1 MIEAIKLQVP
11 FRLYMHILVMTR
23 IVPRHSLGGMQ
34 KQTMDLCYGFVN
46 AGHKVT
52 LITTGRKDGVTQES
66 DNGIDIRYLAKS
78 KPGYYSRKW
87 NSLCKKAVAKLHN
100 ESPIDV
106 IHSQSMGANGVLKW
120 ANRNSVPIV
129 STWHGTSLT
138 EISTFFSSASWSP
151 RYWHWLLIMPSR
163 MLRQYFLLD
172 LPVRKASQHIT
183 LVSPTLEPNMKL
195 LAKNK
200 VTTISNGIEIPPLTE
215 KSTNLPIQVI
225 SIGRIEKEKGIH
237 HGINAIAKLP
247 SELQQQVHLN
257 IVGTGPYL
265 ENLQSLV
272 THHKLSKTV
281 TFHGRLADDE
291 LFKIYQQCR
300 IHLMPT
306 TRQEGLPLTIL
317 EGMAFSLATI
327 ASDIG
332 GIPGV
337 ITDKVDGLLV
347 KPGNVE
353 DLSNALTLLLKST
366 DQLNDLA
373 NKARSTIEQ
382 RYSRERMVNET
393 LEVFNLVVRK

>member
-1 MIEAIKLQVP
+1 
-11 FRLYMHILVMTR
+11 MHIVVMTR
-23 IVPRHSLGGMQ
+23 IMPGHSLGGMQ
-34 KQTMDLCYGFVN
+34 KQTMDLCSGFVQS
-46 AGHKVT
+46 GHEVT
-52 LITTGRKDGVTQES
+52 VVTTARNNGVEFETIDGV
-66 DNGIDIRYLAKS
+66 DICYLSGS
-78 KPGYYSRKW
+78 KPGYYGRKW
-87 NSLCKKAVAKLHN
+87 NSLCRKKIIKLHQEN
-100 ESPIDV
+100 PIDI
-106 IHSQSMGANGVLKW
+106 IHSQSMGAISVLKW
-120 ANRNSVPIV
+120 AKKNSIPIV

-151 RYWHWLLIMPSR
+151 RNWHWLLIMPSR
-163 MLRQYFLLD
+163 MLRQYFLMD
-172 LPVRKASQHIT
+172 LPVRRASQHIT

-200 VTTISNGIEIPPLTE
+200 VTTISNGIEIPPLIE
-215 KSTNLPIQVI
+215 KSTDLPIQII
-225 SIGRIEKEKGIH
+225 SIGRMEKEKGIH

-247 SELQQQVHLN
+247 AELQQQLHLN
-257 IVGTGPYL
+257 VVGTGPYL
-265 ENLQSLV
+265 DDLQSLV
-272 THHKLSKTV
+272 NHHKLGKSV

-291 LFKIYQQCR
+291 LFEIYQQCR

-353 DLSNALTLLLKST
+353 DLTKSLTLLLKST
-366 DQLNDLA
+366 GQLNDLA
-373 NKARSTIEQ
+373 NKARATVEQ
-382 RYSRERMVNET
+382 RFSRERMVDET
-393 LEVFNLVVRK
+393 LGVFNLVVRK